1 MMINV
6 IAVFTG
12 LAAAIIHV
20 YLGDINWVFI
30 DLLMAFINLLFAIRW
45 IRNIF

>member
-12 LAAAIIHV
+12 LAAAIIHASF
-20 YLGDINWVFI
+20 GDINWVFI
-30 DLLMAFINLLFAIRW
+30 DLLTAFINLLFAIRW
-45 IRNIF
+45 IRNVF